1 VRILITTSRLPFA
14 LGLIRKLA
22 AAGHEVHTSDAFA
35 VAPGSHSRW
44 LSGHTTT
51 APPAQEPERFIA
63 DIEGYCREHGIERIV
78 PAFEEAFYLA
88 TQRDRLAE
96 TAELF
101 TAPFATL
108 ARLHDKATF
117 TTLAQELG
125 LPLPETITCRS
136 DEDLADAVAR
146 WPQWFARAA
155 FSRGGVGLLTNTGPL
170 AGHTRIEDVH
180 PTPEQPWLVQPFVDG
195 PMLCTYSSIR
205 GGRVIAHLCYRA
217 PRQWQHSTGIAF
229 ETIGPGPSL
238 EIVQKLAAKVGYTG
252 QMAIDLID
260 AGNGALSV
268 VECNPRATDGA
279 LLLTDEEADIAL
291 GRPPDEV
298 PDEPILVEA
307 GRTEQLDFAVF
318 GQMFTEPPS
327 QWPKSIHDLIHV
339 QGSDRG
345 WHDQM
350 PNLYSL
356 LTLGRSARL
365 NLRDRKALLAAMAD
379 DIAWDGQPIPG
390 MSDSDRALIDEM
402 EADR

>member
-1 VRILITTSRLPFA
+1 MRILITTSRLPFA

-22 AAGHEVHTSDAFA
+22 SVGHEVHTSDAFA
-35 VAPGSHSRW
+35 VAPGSHSKW

-51 APPAQEPERFIA
+51 APPATESEQFIA
-63 DIEGYCREHGIERIV
+63 DVDRYVADHEIERIV

-88 TQRDRLAE
+88 TRHERLSQ
-96 TAELF
+96 TADLF

-108 ARLHDKATF
+108 AKLHDKSTF
-117 TTLAQELG
+117 TDLANELE
-125 LPLPETITCRS
+125 LPLPETVTCRS
-136 DEDLADAVAR
+136 DGELKQAIDR

-170 AGHTRIEDVH
+170 AGHTSVEDVH

-205 GGRVIAHLCYRA
+205 DGRVIAHLCYRA

-229 ETIGPGPSL
+229 ETIDPGPSL
-238 EIVQKLAAKVGYTG
+238 EIVEKIAGATGYTG

-260 AGNGALSV
+260 TGDGLSV

-279 LLLTDEEADIAL
+279 LLLTDEEADAAL
-291 GRPPDEV
+291 GRPADEV
-298 PDEPILVEA
+298 PDSPILVEA
-307 GRTEQLDFAVF
+307 GRSQQLDFAVF
-318 GQMFTEPPS
+318 AQMFTESPKE
-327 QWPKSIHDLIHV
+327 WPRTIHDLIHV
-339 QGSDRG
+339 RGSDRG
-345 WHDQM
+345 WHDQL

-365 NLRDRKALLAAMAD
+365 NLRHRKALLAAMAD
-379 DIAWDGQPIPG
+379 DIAWDGELIPG
-390 MSDSDRALIDEM
+390 MSDADRKLVEEM
-402 EADR
+402 ESGH